1 MRWVD
6 VGRFT
11 TEVDRDRVCIPTKN
25 EIVSQPRWD
34 VYVNHQTA
42 MKKRLGDIFLKVS
55 NKVIIRQRAARRI
68 KAIKSWLSANSIKSR
83 ADCKK
88 MVNED
93 YRTAMMTD
101 LGGGDGSSTGIDS
114 LRYSF
119 AFSKKQLAT
128 SVRLPLEYEANLS
141 SFMET
146 IDAQPVVSFDDLAP
160 FEPIE

>member
-1 MRWVD
+1 MSDDEQLFLNDYKKLEQLEKEKGIKFFECVGDPPIDDAFSANIEVKRQNYIEEGLEKMRWVD

-68 KAIKSWLSANSIKSR
+68 KAIKAWLTAN
-83 ADCKK
+83 
-88 MVNED
+88 
-93 YRTAMMTD
+93 
-101 LGGGDGSSTGIDS
+101 
-114 LRYSF
+114 
-119 AFSKKQLAT
+119 
-128 SVRLPLEYEANLS
+128 
-141 SFMET
+141 
-146 IDAQPVVSFDDLAP
+146 
-160 FEPIE
+160 